1 MLRGLLDGSRTLEGL
16 EVDADARWAFL
27 SGLVAIGAAGDAEI
41 DAEAERDATATG
53 VRRAA
58 TARALR
64 PTAESKA
71 ETWERAFHDDSVPNA
86 VHEAML
92 LGFWHPAQR
101 KLTAEYVERY
111 FADIRPLWDRRP
123 GEIAKNAVQYLFPP
137 VVEPRTIV
145 AADAWLADADQP
157 PPLRR
162 LIFEGRDGI
171 ARALRA
177 RERDADAA
185 RSETADRS
193 RRPEAPDRTRAAAQR
208 RSGRPWPR
216 CVRRTACSV
225 RVAQRGG
232 VPGLVRHL
240 PQPVDDAADEVTGR
254 RTSRSSTARRARTRG
269 RGSDGRPPRR

>member
-1 MLRGLLDGSRTLEGL
+1 VQLVLAGVDAETEISVVQSLLARVQSALNSYTDPSWAPTGWTLLADHALGALEAAPAGSDTQLQWSRTFASAARTDEHAEVLRGLLDGSRTFPGL

-27 SGLVAIGAAGDAEI
+27 SGLVAIGGAGDAEI
-41 DAEAERDATATG
+41 DAEEARDATATG

-71 ETWERAFHDDSVPNA
+71 ETWERAFHDDAVPNA

-92 LGFWHPAQR
+92 MGFWHPAQR
-101 KLTAEYVERY
+101 ELTAEYVERY
-111 FADIRPLWDRRP
+111 FAEIRPLWDRRP

-145 AADAWLADADQP
+145 AADAWLADDQQP
-157 PPLRR
+157 APLRR

-177 RERDADAA
+177 RECDADA
-185 RSETADRS
+185 
-193 RRPEAPDRTRAAAQR
+193 
-208 RSGRPWPR
+208 
-216 CVRRTACSV
+216 
-225 RVAQRGG
+225 
-232 VPGLVRHL
+232 HL
-240 PQPVDDAADEVTGR
+240 
-254 RTSRSSTARRARTRG
+254 
-269 RGSDGRPPRR
+269 

>member
-1 MLRGLLDGSRTLEGL
+1 MQTALNSYADPTWAPTGWTQLADHALAVLQSAPAGSDVQLQWSRTFASAARTDDHAAVLRGLLDGSRTVEGL

-64 PTAESKA
+64 PTAEAKA
-71 ETWERAFHDDSVPNA
+71 EAWEKAFHDDAVPNA
-86 VHEAML
+86 VHEAL
-92 LGFWHPAQR
+92 LQGFWHPAQR

-111 FADIRPLWDRRP
+111 FAEIRPLWDRRP

-162 LIFEGRDGI
+162 QMSDQAGHP
-171 ARALRA
+171 AALRH
-177 RERDADAA
+177 
-185 RSETADRS
+185 
-193 RRPEAPDRTRAAAQR
+193 P
-208 RSGRPWPR
+208 
-216 CVRRTACSV
+216 
-225 RVAQRGG
+225 
-232 VPGLVRHL
+232 H
-240 PQPVDDAADEVTGR
+240 
-254 RTSRSSTARRARTRG
+254 
-269 RGSDGRPPRR
+269 